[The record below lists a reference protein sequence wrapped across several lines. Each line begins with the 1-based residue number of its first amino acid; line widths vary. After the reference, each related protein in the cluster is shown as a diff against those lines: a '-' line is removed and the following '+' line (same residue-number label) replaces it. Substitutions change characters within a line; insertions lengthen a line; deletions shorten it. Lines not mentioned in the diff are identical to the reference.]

1 MELFHTPDTMPD
13 APNKGSNTRS
23 KPAGL
28 GNQVREL
35 KELGLLPDF
44 DDDLLPTPSAV
55 DGSGGSMQQSMDSL
69 RAGKRQRHLTDL
81 PRLLE
86 LGAEDV
92 PLLRTPQAQVTEP
105 KPGIKLEG
113 RSPSDPQV
121 GLADQVLADFHGD
134 LLPTPVVNDMG
145 DGRTPGQWD
154 QWTARMRERH
164 GNGNGHGRSLSV
176 EVQREMGETSTE
188 ANLLPTP
195 MARDHH
201 SPSPAEALRHSPGLP
216 SIGDLLPTPQAT
228 DHMCGTTTLQ
238 GRIDSN
244 RQVMLPHVV
253 RELDERVKLLPTP
266 TTSDSRG
273 ASCGGA
279 HDESVRVPRLAAAV
293 EVDLPA
299 ELAAKELKLLPT
311 PTTLDHVE
319 KRTTHAGGN
328 PTLQGAICGTNP
340 VDAERL
346 GIKDEVPLLPTP
358 KAHDGVFG
366 TPRTTGRPI
375 EKSTHL
381 GTIVSLMGL
390 PGDDAAPLLPT
401 PQAFDS
407 VDFVRSPEQLA
418 EVRSRTGRSPRGNG
432 NLRETVVNELPLL
445 PTPRAQEPGTTS
457 DGYGDC
463 LNKVVLGVEDGTVGG
478 SRNSGAAMVALPLL
492 PTPKAA
498 DSGATDSPG
507 ERSRR
512 TPSLG
517 AISVYYDTTSEP
529 LFTTPQ
535 ARDWKGIP
543 GDRFQP
549 SGNLCREVA
558 ALLEEEPPTVDH
570 HGEEQYVLFSLP
582 GEQPPPAPEPVA
594 SLDDGSPLLP
604 TPNVGAR
611 EVRNSPG
618 EMARSQPALGAVVAD
633 LAENGEGSCFHGGD
647 LFPTPNAENGRG
659 NRTPE
664 GVARRLTAGDKQVSL
679 EDVVV
684 LLPEDDDLLPTPT
697 TGYSG
702 RDPEKWRR
710 ERKPSTVGNERKITD
725 LQVALVELVV
735 EGGGDLFPTP
745 VAKESGLSPEQFDE
759 WVERLKSKG
768 YNGNGHGRSLAVEV
782 QRLGRWDD
790 PLLPTPVVTDSVGAR
805 NSTAW
810 RSDPES
816 TARIG
821 DTLTDAMWKLAAER
835 GEMELPS
842 GPSQRRFIDPLLPT
856 PVAADGNGHMQR
868 PDADVGNNGR
878 SVSLG
883 DVVSRLPECEG
894 PLFRTPNVSD
904 GNGGGSH
911 PATRGGH
918 QLKLSDQVIGLVSDG
933 ALLPTP
939 QTVNRSSRR
948 AMLGISDPEGNRRHW
963 TGPGLEQVL
972 EMLDGS
978 LPREFLSKDEI
989 PGSYRN
995 DLLDPMMN
1003 YVLPIQ
1009 TEKETLLPTPKSHQR
1024 GDCPSEHRRENPDLA
1039 AATYHFP
1046 AGRWGKYG
1054 PAVERWEKLTRPAPN
1069 PTEPNKN
1076 GNPRLTARFSEWL
1089 MGWPEGWVTDPEIG
1103 IARTGQ
1109 LRLIGNG
1116 VVPQQAATA
1125 LAILIG
1131 RLKEEGTQ

>member
-28 GNQVREL
+28 GNRVREL

-81 PRLLE
+81 PRLLA

-92 PLLRTPQAQVTEP
+92 PLLRTPQAQVT
-105 KPGIKLEG
+105 
-113 RSPSDPQV
+113 
-121 GLADQVLADFHGD
+121 
-134 LLPTPVVNDMG
+134 
-145 DGRTPGQWD
+145 
-154 QWTARMRERH
+154 
-164 GNGNGHGRSLSV
+164 LSI
-176 EVQREMGETSTE
+176 EVQREMGETSTG

-228 DHMCGTTTLQ
+228 DHMCGTTTRQ

-253 RELDERVKLLPTP
+253 RELDERV
-266 TTSDSRG
+266 
-273 ASCGGA
+273 
-279 HDESVRVPRLAAAV
+279 
-293 EVDLPA
+293 
-299 ELAAKELKLLPT
+299 KLLPT

-366 TPRTTGRPI
+366 TPRTTGRPV

-390 PGDDAAPLLPT
+390 PDTPLLPT
-401 PQAFDS
+401 PCA
-407 VDFVRSPEQLA
+407 VDRLANGNMTLDQWDESRRSQKERG
-418 EVRSRTGRSPRGNG
+418 VGSFGPRGDSLG
-432 NLRETVVNELPLL
+432 AAILRVHEGTVDERPDFSTTQAKGAFPLL

-463 LNKVVLGVEDGTVGG
+463 LNKALVGVGDGTGGG

-558 ALLEEEPPTVDH
+558 ALPEGEPPTVDH

-582 GEQPPPAPEPVA
+582 GEQPPPAPPGESVA

-633 LAENGEGSCFHGGD
+633 LAENGEGSRFHGGD
-647 LFPTPNAENGRG
+647 LLPTPNAENGRG

-664 GVARRLTAGDKQVSL
+664 GVARRLAAGDKQVSL

-725 LQVALVELVV
+725 LQVALVELVA
-735 EGGGDLFPTP
+735 EGGGDFFPTP

-782 QRLGRWDD
+782 QRLGRWDE

-842 GPSQRRFIDPLLPT
+842 GPNQRRFTDPLLPT
-856 PVAADGNGHMQR
+856 PVAQDGNGHMQR

-883 DVVSRLPECEG
+883 DVVSRLPGGEG

-989 PGSYRN
+989 PGSYRD
-995 DLLDPMMN
+995 DLLPTLSTTATE